1 MRSRMVGVRHDPRG
15 SERSVQVVDRG
26 HPASNGS
33 LEPERSAIATRR
45 VNVFI
50 QGTSP
55 FLTETLAVL
64 RRDLHHPQF
73 IWPNRPVVGNPR
85 AATVLVQEIGELS
98 PQALESL
105 AHLIAHNPRV
115 QVIVTSS
122 VDLYELVERGHFP
135 ADLYFR
141 LNIVMLTDGGGS
153 LSGQPLP
160 PERPRTPRA
169 GSRG

>member
-26 HPASNGS
+26 HLTSNGS
-33 LEPERSAIATRR
+33 LEPERWAIATRR

-55 FLTETLAVL
+55 FLTDTLAVL

-98 PQALESL
+98 PHALDSL
-105 AHLIAHNPRV
+105 SHLIAHNPRV

-122 VDLYELVERGHFP
+122 VDLYERVERGQFP

-141 LNIVMLTDGGGS
+141 LNIVMFTDGAA
-153 LSGQPLP
+153 LAGQAP
-160 PERPRTPRA
+160 
-169 GSRG
+169 SS